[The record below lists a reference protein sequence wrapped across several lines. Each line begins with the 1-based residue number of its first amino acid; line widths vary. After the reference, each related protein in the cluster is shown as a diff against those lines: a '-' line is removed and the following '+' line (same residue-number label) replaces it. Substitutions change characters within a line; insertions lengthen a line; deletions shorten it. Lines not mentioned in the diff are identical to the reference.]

1 MSEALDKLAIEEALR
16 GRAIGGG
23 ESEQCRCCRSVIRQG
38 QPATIRVN
46 RSADET
52 RWTVVGIWGAGC
64 TPAEIE
70 RSPLGVE
77 SALVEIH
84 VALGA
89 IDQRSWTQVARPR
102 VIDMV
107 GAREEGGGTEPDV
120 DVALLVVEG
129 QR

>member
-1 MSEALDKLAIEEALR
+1 MPEDLDAVAIEEALR
-16 GRAIGGG
+16 GRAIGSG
-23 ESEQCRCCRSVIRQG
+23 ESERCRCCRSAIRQG

-120 DVALLVVEG
+120 DVALLIVEG